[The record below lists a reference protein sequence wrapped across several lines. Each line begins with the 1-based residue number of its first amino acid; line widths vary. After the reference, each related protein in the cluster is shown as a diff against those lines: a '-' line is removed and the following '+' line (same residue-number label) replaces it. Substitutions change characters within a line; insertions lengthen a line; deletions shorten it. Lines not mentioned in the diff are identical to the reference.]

1 MRYIFYVLTLLVVF
15 AVGMVVGNVFL
26 PDHAAVRS
34 SAVSVPGLPQ
44 SNPIFQQL
52 SRASAEQDLTTLNQA
67 LSSCPVVVGE
77 EKDKLVNRI
86 KLLFAIQEFEYKKAQ
101 LEVEMAKNN
110 DTNRP
115 TAQFMQAT
123 ADYNTALEA
132 VTKMA
137 GNLFPVSAT
146 QKEEET
152 SAESIP
158 QADNPPATQQ
168 PATET
173 KISTTPATK

>member
-26 PDHAAVRS
+26 PDHAAARS
-34 SAVSVPGLPQ
+34 AAVSVPGLPQ

-101 LEVEMAKNN
+101 LEVEMAKNI

-115 TAQFMQAT
+115 TAQFIQAT
-123 ADYNTALEA
+123 AEYNNALEN

-137 GNLFPVSAT
+137 GNLFPVSAAET
-146 QKEEET
+146 EET
-152 SAESIP
+152 TTENTP
-158 QADNPPATQQ
+158 QPDNPPAAQS
-168 PATET
+168 PAAET